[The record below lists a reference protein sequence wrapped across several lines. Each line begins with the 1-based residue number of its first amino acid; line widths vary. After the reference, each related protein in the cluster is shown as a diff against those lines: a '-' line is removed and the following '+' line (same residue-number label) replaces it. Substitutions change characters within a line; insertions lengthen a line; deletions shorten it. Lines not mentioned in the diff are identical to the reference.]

1 MTSTAPPP
9 SDAALQ
15 AGEAPTPIVVPWT
28 PRDVFVGFIIW
39 AGSVVAL
46 FGVGLFVPAR
56 LADPATLAIFAVGE
70 AALLIPV
77 FFLAI
82 RKHKARGQDLGL
94 RGFAWKLPAIGCAGM
109 LIIYGCNYFYA
120 LILSAF
126 SLRVQPSLTPL
137 MTGTAHP
144 IVLLV
149 LGVFLAPP
157 AEEVFFRGFVFAGL
171 RRSMGWRKAALVSS
185 ALFALS
191 HLTLTAILPI
201 FAIGWLYAFLYERGR
216 SIWPSTLLH
225 MLTNAIGLTVTYAFA
240 GHGGVAIVP

>member
-171 RRSMGWRKAALVSS
+171 GAPDQL
-185 ALFALS
+185 
-191 HLTLTAILPI
+191 LPI
-201 FAIGWLYAFLYERGR
+201 HRNLVVGWYFEADWTYRFAVRGC
-216 SIWPSTLLH
+216 PFQEC
-225 MLTNAIGLTVTYAFA
+225 GLGRDIQCLQTRQE
-240 GHGGVAIVP
+240 GLG